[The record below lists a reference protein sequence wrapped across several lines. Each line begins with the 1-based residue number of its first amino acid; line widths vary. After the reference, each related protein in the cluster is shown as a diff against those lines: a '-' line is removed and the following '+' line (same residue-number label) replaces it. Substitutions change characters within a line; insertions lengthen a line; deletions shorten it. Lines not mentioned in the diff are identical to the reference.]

1 MIVKIH
7 LHVSGRDLQGLKEVT
22 AMKLEQI
29 GAVNVAEIEE
39 ECQTFENPERADF
52 RCVISAVVDA
62 TLAQRE
68 AVNAAFQREMQDG
81 TVEEL
86 EFSRAGMRG

>member
-1 MIVKIH
+1 MLVKIH
-7 LHVSGRDLQGLKEVT
+7 LHVRGGDLQGLKEVT

-29 GAVNVAEIEE
+29 GAVSVTEIEE
-39 ECQTFENPERADF
+39 KSQTIENPEAADF

-68 AVNAAFQREMQDG
+68 AVNAAFRREMQDG
-81 TVEEL
+81 TVEKL

>member
-7 LHVSGRDLQGLKEVT
+7 LNVRGGDLQGLKEVT
-22 AMKLEQI
+22 AMKLERI
-29 GAVNVAEIEE
+29 GAVSVTEIEKKS
-39 ECQTFENPERADF
+39 QTIENPETADF

-68 AVNAAFQREMQDG
+68 AVNAAFRREMQDG